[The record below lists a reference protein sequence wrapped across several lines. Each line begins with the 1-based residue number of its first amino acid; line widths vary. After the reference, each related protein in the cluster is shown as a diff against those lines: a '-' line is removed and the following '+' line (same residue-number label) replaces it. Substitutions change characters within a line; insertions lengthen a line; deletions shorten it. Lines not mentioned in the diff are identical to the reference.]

1 MKRRDIFAKFGGL
14 DGGVMRLR
22 DAFDRFAV
30 PLDDISVTEPPPATQ
45 MRQQGR
51 RYLNDLTPLLVLP
64 LAARKPVKHAW
75 RKSHH
80 GRPTGRTGSM
90 EELQMTLATA
100 AT

>member
-1 MKRRDIFAKFGGL
+1 M
-14 DGGVMRLR
+14 
-22 DAFDRFAV
+22 
-30 PLDDISVTEPPPATQ
+30 TEPPPATQ

-51 RYLNDLTPLLVLP
+51 RYDLTPLLVLP

-100 AT
+100 ATSPAQADDYPSKPVRVIGSEFRRVRF

>member
-51 RYLNDLTPLLVLP
+51 RYLNDLTPHLVL
-64 LAARKPVKHAW
+64 HAW

-90 EELQMTLATA
+90 EELQITLATA